1 VGDEAIEQLYR
12 EHGHHVLRRARR
24 LLASEDES
32 REVLQEIFVSL
43 LDRPEQ
49 FDRRSSFTTWLYSA
63 TTHLCLNRIRD
74 RKNRARLLDARAPS
88 IREGAPGS
96 AEDRALVIDLLA
108 RLPDEIARAAVYY
121 HLDEMTQEETAA
133 IMGCSRR
140 HVGDLLERLKAWL
153 IAQEGDG

>member
-1 VGDEAIEQLYR
+1 MGDEAIERLYR

-74 RKNRARLLDARAPS
+74 RKNRARLLSGRAPA
-88 IREGAPGS
+88 RGEGAPGS
-96 AEDRALVIDLLA
+96 AEDRTLVTDLLA
-108 RLPDEIARAAVYY
+108 KLPDEIARAAVYY
-121 HLDEMTQEETAA
+121 HLDEMTQDEIAT

-140 HVGDLLERLKAWL
+140 HVGDLLERLTAWL
-153 IAQEGDG
+153 KNQEGDT

>member
-1 VGDEAIEQLYR
+1 VGDEAIERLYR

-43 LDRPEQ
+43 LARPEQ

-74 RKNRARLLDARAPS
+74 RKNRARLLSARAPAQG
-88 IREGAPGS
+88 EDAPDS
-96 AEDRALVIDLLA
+96 AEDRTLVTDLLA
-108 RLPDEIARAAVYY
+108 KLPDEIAKAAVYY
-121 HLDEMTQEETAA
+121 HLDEMTQDETAA

-140 HVGDLLERLKAWL
+140 HVGDLLERLTTWL
-153 IAQEGDG
+153 KAQEGDT